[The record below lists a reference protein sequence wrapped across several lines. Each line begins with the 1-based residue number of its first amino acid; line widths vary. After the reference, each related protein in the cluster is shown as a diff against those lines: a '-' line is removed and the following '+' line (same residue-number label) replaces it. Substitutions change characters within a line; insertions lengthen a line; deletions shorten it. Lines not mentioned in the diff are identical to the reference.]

1 MSPSP
6 IEARYIGRRE
16 LLKQLGV
23 SKHTLIR
30 WSKQRDFPA
39 PLPGSGNV
47 PIYDAHAVDA
57 WMRAG
62 APARETRTSGA
73 DDVGT
78 REYSR
83 KDQPNA

>member
-39 PLPGSGNV
+39 ALPASGKT
-47 PIYDAHAVDA
+47 PIYDLQEVNA
-57 WMRAG
+57 WLRN
-62 APARETRTSGA
+62 S
-73 DDVGT
+73 
-78 REYSR
+78 
-83 KDQPNA
+83 PNT